1 MPNSGPAAGARWAPI
16 QGRELTKR
24 VPIAPFM
31 DAEPTLGLDSGTIAD
46 LASNAAAAD
55 ERDHLGSVPLRV
67 TSGRS

>member
-1 MPNSGPAAGARWAPI
+1 
-16 QGRELTKR
+16 
-24 VPIAPFM
+24 M